1 MADDIRIVL
10 VEPSHPGNI
19 GAAARAMKT
28 MGLRDLCLVRPGR
41 FPDPEA
47 AVRATGADDV
57 LDGASLYDSLD
68 RAVADCHL
76 VMGTTARSRRVAA
89 EVCDAREGA
98 REAVRCP
105 GRVALVFGRERSG
118 LTNGELDRCHLMLT
132 IPTDPG
138 YSSLNLGAAV
148 QVLCYEVMMAHR
160 EHGPVPA
167 PPASAPGSEP
177 ARAAEL
183 AHFYDH
189 LEEVLVETGFLDPQ
203 RPGQVMR
210 RLRRLFGRARPT
222 GREVQILRGFLSAA
236 QGARSRPRR
245 PAGARSIKQDDQGI

>member
-1 MADDIRIVL
+1 MSDDIRIVL

-28 MGLRDLCLVRPGR
+28 MGLADLCLVRPGR

-47 AVRATGADDV
+47 SVRATGADDV
-57 LDGASLYDSLD
+57 LERALLYDSLD
-68 RAVADCHL
+68 RAVADRNL
-76 VMGTTARSRRVAA
+76 VMATTARSRRVDAG
-89 EVCDAREGA
+89 ERDARAGA

-105 GRVALVFGRERSG
+105 GRVALVFGRERTG
-118 LTNGELDRCHLMLT
+118 LTNEELDRCHLTLT

-148 QVLCYEVMMAHR
+148 QVLCYEVMMARR
-160 EHGPVPA
+160 ELGPVPT
-167 PPASAPGSEP
+167 PAGSVPGGEP
-177 ARAAEL
+177 ARAADL

-189 LEEVLVETGFLDPQ
+189 LQEVLVETGFLDPR

-210 RLRRLFGRARPT
+210 RLRRLFGRARPSR
-222 GREVQILRGFLSAA
+222 REVQILRGFLSAV
-236 QGARSRPRR
+236 QGGRSRPRR
-245 PAGARSIKQDDQGI
+245 AAGARADKDEV